1 MLTEQV
7 TTGGWPVNTIFITPV
22 ERKSVQGRSDYSY
35 LDSTGNLI
43 PMKRSFSKGAGKK
56 YNFPAH
62 IDGRSIKSELNRSV
76 INKWYQQDPDKL
88 DLHLRVGPNW
98 ENRMGNVVGK
108 ERISK
113 QMELEIRFDLPLG
126 TLTSERKL
134 HYNLKLR
141 KVGDIPNMLESFNIT
156 LYDDNNRFTDET
168 LRGALA
174 IELARVSGKIAS
186 TKGDVNP
193 SRHDFYISQEN
204 EAAIEAVAK
213 QEIINDAITD
223 LTLMR
228 RKQTPFFRY
237 CVATVLKLIKGTV
250 SDVIV
255 KQQFDKFI
263 TEKSK
268 NQMDNIEKFNKI
280 VALVDEGI
288 TGLNRLHIMYLIQQA
303 INTHIMSVKSGNYV
317 WHSKKGM
324 DNLYN
329 LGSKYS
335 AIVQLFQT
343 EFDKY
348 DPEEGVENWY
358 GSLIEELQTKNVK
371 IEE

>member
-1 MLTEQV
+1 MLTEKS
-7 TTGGWPVNTIFITPV
+7 TGGWPVNTVFITPV

-62 IDGRSIKSELNRSV
+62 IDGRSIKSDLSRSV
-76 INKWYQQDPDKL
+76 INKWYQQDPHNL
-88 DLHLRVGPNW
+88 DLHLKVGPQW
-98 ENRMGNVVGK
+98 ENRMETVVSK

-113 QMELEIRFDLPLG
+113 QMELEIRFDLAPG
-126 TLTSERKL
+126 TLTNERKL

-141 KVGDIPNMLESFNIT
+141 KAGDIPNMLESFNIT
-156 LYDDNNRFTDET
+156 LYDDSNRFTDET

-193 SRHDFYISQEN
+193 SRHDFFISQEN

-213 QEIINDAITD
+213 QEIINNAITD

-237 CVATVLKLIKGTV
+237 SIATILKLVKGTV

-263 TEKSK
+263 TDKSK
-268 NQMDNIEKFNKI
+268 GQLDNIEKFNKI
-280 VALVDEGI
+280 VALIDEGEQ
-288 TGLNRLHIMYLIQQA
+288 GLNRLHIMYLIQQA
-303 INTHIMSVKSGNYV
+303 VNTHLMSVKSGNYI
-317 WHSKKGM
+317 WHSKKGI

-335 AIVQLFQT
+335 AVVQLFQT

-348 DPEEGVENWY
+348 DPEEEGENWY
-358 GSLIEELQTKNVK
+358 ASLIEELQTKSVK